1 MQAIYSEA
9 KSTVMVSGM
18 QSDWFQLSVGSRQ
31 GDPLSSRAFILLL
44 ERIMDPVNELQ
55 NSGVKVQG
63 VRINN
68 LKFADD
74 IDLLEETNSG
84 LQDLLSR
91 LHTESERYWMHLTV
105 DKTKT
110 IVFGSRIEEN
120 NSTVFL
126 NGTVL

>member
-84 LQDLLSR
+84 LQDLLSSCLLYTSPSPR
-91 LHTESERYWMHLTV
+91 DS
-105 DKTKT
+105 
-110 IVFGSRIEEN
+110 
-120 NSTVFL
+120 
-126 NGTVL
+126 